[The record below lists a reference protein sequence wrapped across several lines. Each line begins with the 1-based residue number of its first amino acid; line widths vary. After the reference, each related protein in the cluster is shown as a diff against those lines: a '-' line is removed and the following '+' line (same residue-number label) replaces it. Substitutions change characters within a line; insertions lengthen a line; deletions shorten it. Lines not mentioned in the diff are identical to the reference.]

1 MSRALLQRVPSGR
14 LVLLLTVVWLLCLEA
29 LSVAAAEEVPFLT
42 GRVNDYAQ
50 MLPEDVE
57 SRITTQLE
65 ALEESTGAQILVL
78 TVDSLEGEDIE
89 GYSWR
94 VAETWGLGR
103 EDVDDGILFVVAQSD
118 RKMRLEVGYGLE
130 PMVTDALSSRIL
142 NEIVAPRFRA
152 GDFGGGVEKGV
163 SAVVGLVEGRADAL
177 PERVADFPGL
187 RGGAQIGG
195 LLVFLLTVGT
205 FSLSAIFSRGCAAV
219 VLFFFLMPF
228 WYFFPQALLGP
239 PAGLIALVVWVLVF
253 PVLWLWF
260 HKTGAGK
267 RFADKGSWGGPFVSG
282 GGWSSGGGGWS
293 SGGGGFSGGGGSFGG
308 GGASSSW

>member
-1 MSRALLQRVPSGR
+1 MERLALLW
-14 LVLLLTVVWLLCLEA
+14 LLLGVFCLGA
-29 LSVAAAEEVPFLT
+29 LTLAAEEEVPFLT

-50 MLPEDVE
+50 MLSEDVE
-57 SRITTQLE
+57 ARITTQLK
-65 ALEESTGAQILVL
+65 ALEESTGAQVVVL
-78 TVDSLEGEDIE
+78 TVDSLDGEDIE

-103 EDVDDGILFVVAQSD
+103 GEVDDGILFVVAQND

-163 SAVVGLVEGRADAL
+163 SAVVGLVEGRSDAL

-239 PAGLIALVVWVLVF
+239 PAGLIALVAWLLVF

-267 RFADKGSWGGPFVSG
+267 RFADKGAWSGPFISG

-293 SGGGGFSGGGGSFGG
+293 SGGGGGFSGGGGSFGG